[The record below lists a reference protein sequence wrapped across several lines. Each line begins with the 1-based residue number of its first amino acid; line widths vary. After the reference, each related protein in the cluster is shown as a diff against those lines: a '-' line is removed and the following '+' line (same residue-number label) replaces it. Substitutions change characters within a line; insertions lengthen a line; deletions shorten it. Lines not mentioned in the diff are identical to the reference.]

1 MSKLEVKFKKFH
13 PDAVMPNK
21 AYDGDFCFDVVAVS
35 CEQVA
40 ENVYKYSLGLGFQII
55 RDSFDGLLDD
65 FDLSIDLRPRS
76 SVWKTGMVLSYCE
89 GTIDEFFTGNCSAVF
104 YHVMPDMPKYE
115 VGDRIGQI
123 KIGLALKAKFI
134 EVAELVDTV
143 RGENGYGSSGLK

>member
-1 MSKLEVKFKKFH
+1 M
-13 PDAVMPNK
+13 
-21 AYDGDFCFDVVAVS
+21 
-35 CEQVA
+35 
-40 ENVYKYSLGLGFQII
+40 YKYSLGLGFQIN

-65 FDLSIDLRPRS
+65 FDLSIDFRPRS
-76 SVWKTGMVLSYCE
+76 SVWKTGMVLSNCE

-104 YHVMPDMPKYE
+104 YHVMTDMPKYE

-123 KIGLALKAKFI
+123 KIGLALKAKFA